1 MKDNCLRKRSNW
13 SRMSGFSLAVNRAS
27 GRALVIGSAA
37 CRASV
42 VTVLD
47 RLGYQATELDD
58 PYEAMAEVCQRP
70 LAYRAVIL
78 SLASVYREELQIIT
92 AVKGR
97 YSHIEIW
104 LSHVDGRAA
113 ALAEA
118 SRLGADGL
126 LAEDGLHRFATTS
139 EEAAAKVAVGAVAG
153 ARPAAKT
160 TVAQGGQPGLG
171 QPAKPDRMDGPLVD
185 VPVGEPVL
193 TAEELRALL
202 QEPPLGHADGQE
214 P

>member
-1 MKDNCLRKRSNW
+1 
-13 SRMSGFSLAVNRAS
+13 MSGFSLPVNRAS

-37 CRASV
+37 CRVSV

-58 PYEAMAEVCQRP
+58 PYEAMAEVCRRP

-78 SLASVYREELQIIT
+78 SLASMYREELQIIT

-153 ARPAAKT
+153 VRPAAKP

-171 QPAKPDRMDGPLVD
+171 QAAKPDRMDGPLVD

-202 QEPPLGHADGQE
+202 QEPPLGYGDGQE
-214 P
+214 Q